1 MNKQGKTALVTGAST
16 GIGAAYSHA
25 LAKAGY
31 NVVLVSRSEIRLQE
45 VAKEI
50 KTSYG
55 VEAYVCPQDLSVVD
69 AAKQIFLY
77 TESQQLTIDFL
88 VNNAG
93 FGDVGKF
100 IDHPLSEHNAMLQ
113 AMLGAVVELSH
124 YYLPGMIERQ
134 RGAIINVASVVGL
147 MGRSLHSKVMR
158 ALYRPIKCFVIA
170 FTEQLQVAYKDTG
183 VYFQCLCP
191 GLTISH
197 FHERV
202 GQADL
207 YKTTPAWLWL
217 SSEAVATRSLQA
229 ATRGRPLVL
238 VTGWINH
245 VGIFL
250 HKLTSLFRN

>member
-1 MNKQGKTALVTGAST
+1 MDTRGKTALVTGAST
-16 GIGAAYSHA
+16 GIGEAYSYA

-31 NVVLVSRSEIRLQE
+31 DVVLVSRNETRLQE
-45 VAKEI
+45 VATAI
-50 KTSYG
+50 KAAYG
-55 VEAYVCPQDLSVVD
+55 VEAYVFPQDLSSVD
-69 AAKQIFLY
+69 AATRIFAY
-77 TESQQLTIDFL
+77 TQSQQLTIDFL

-100 IDHPLSEHNAMLQ
+100 TDHSLSEHNAMLQ

-124 YYLPGMIERQ
+124 YYLPGMIARQ
-134 RGAIINVASVVGL
+134 AGAIINVASVVGL
-147 MGRSLHSKVMR
+147 MGRSLRSKVVR

-170 FTEQLQVAYKDTG
+170 FTEQLHVAYQGTG

-197 FHERV
+197 FHERA
-202 GQADL
+202 GQAYL

-217 SSEAVATRSLQA
+217 SSEGVATRSLRA

-250 HKLTSLFRN
+250 HKLTSLFSL

>member
-1 MNKQGKTALVTGAST
+1 MDKQGKTALVTGAST
-16 GIGAAYSHA
+16 GIGEAYSHA

-31 NVVLVSRSEIRLQE
+31 DVVLIARNEARLQA
-45 VAKEI
+45 VAEAI
-50 KTSYG
+50 ETTHGVKT
-55 VEAYVCPQDLSVVD
+55 YVFPQDLSQAD
-69 AAKQIFLY
+69 AAKEIFSY
-77 TESQQLTIDFL
+77 TQSQQLTIDFL

-100 IDHPLSEHNAMLQ
+100 IDHPLEQHNAMLQ
-113 AMLGAVVELSH
+113 AMLGAVVDLSY
-124 YYLPGMIERQ
+124 YYLPSMIERQ
-134 RGAIINVASVVGL
+134 CGVIINVASVVGL
-147 MGRSLHSKVMR
+147 MGRSLRSKVMR

-170 FTEQLQVAYKDTG
+170 FTEQLHIAYKDTG

-191 GLTISH
+191 GLTVSH

-207 YKTTPAWLWL
+207 YQTTPSWLWL

-229 ATRGRPLVL
+229 ATRARPLIL

-250 HKLTSLFRN
+250 HKLTSLYRS

>member
-1 MNKQGKTALVTGAST
+1 MDKQRKTALVTGAST
-16 GIGAAYSHA
+16 GIGEAYCHA
-25 LAKAGY
+25 LAQAGY
-31 NVVLVSRSEIRLQE
+31 DVVLVSRNETRLQA
-45 VAKEI
+45 VATAI
-50 KTSYG
+50 KAAHG
-55 VEAYVCPQDLSVVD
+55 VEAYVFPQDLSIQE
-69 AAKQIFLY
+69 AAKRIFTY
-77 TESQQLTIDFL
+77 TQTQQLTIDFL

-124 YYLPGMIERQ
+124 YYLPGMIER
-134 RGAIINVASVVGL
+134 REGAIINVASVVGL
-147 MGRSLHSKVMR
+147 MGRSLRSKVMR

-170 FTEQLQVAYKDTG
+170 FTEQLQVAYQDTG

-217 SSEAVATRSLQA
+217 SSEAVAMRSLQA

-250 HKLTSLFRN
+250 HKLTSLFRS